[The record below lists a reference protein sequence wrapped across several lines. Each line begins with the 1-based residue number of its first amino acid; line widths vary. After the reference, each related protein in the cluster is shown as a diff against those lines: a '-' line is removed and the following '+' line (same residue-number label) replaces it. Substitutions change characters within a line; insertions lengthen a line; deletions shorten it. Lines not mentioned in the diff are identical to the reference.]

1 MAKNKIKLNFEGIS
15 DENMDKIF
23 DPFFTTKENGTG
35 LGLAITL
42 GIIEQHGGTI
52 DVKSKLGQGTSFTIR
67 LPLDQGN
74 KDVHS
79 S

>member
-1 MAKNKIKLNFEGIS
+1 MELIVQDNGSGIKKEILPE
-15 DENMDKIF
+15 IF